1 MTFYIII
8 VVAIIFGIA
17 IGSISTIF
25 IYNSIVFK
33 NKNKKVKFED
43 EESLVTDIP
52 KKSTEVK
59 QQGGSK
65 TTAIYNKLV
74 PKLNHFGL
82 DAFNSGN
89 FNNHKLY
96 N

>member
-33 NKNKKVKFED
+33 NKKVKFED
-43 EESLVTDIP
+43 EDKLVTDIP

-65 TTAIYNKLV
+65 TTTIYNKLV

-96 N
+96 S